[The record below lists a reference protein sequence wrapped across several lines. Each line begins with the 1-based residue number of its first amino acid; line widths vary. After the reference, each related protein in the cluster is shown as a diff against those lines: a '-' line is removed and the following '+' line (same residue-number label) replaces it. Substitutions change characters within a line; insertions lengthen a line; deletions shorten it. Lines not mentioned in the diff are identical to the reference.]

1 VISQLKKKLISI
13 EALEAQGLKG
23 TLRYG
28 VLKMLKGSMILL
40 KSVRW
45 NNLYY
50 LKDNNSDMTTGDFR
64 RYR

>member
-1 VISQLKKKLISI
+1 MSYGGDNYYSYQDVRQDGERVEDVISQLKKKLISI

-40 KSVRW
+40 KSVR
-45 NNLYY
+45 
-50 LKDNNSDMTTGDFR
+50 
-64 RYR
+64 